1 MTSLHYHRLISDLPP
16 LLRRYRW
23 HEMLKGIDQP
33 TVLVNAQCFSNEP
46 ACWSQLSSHSCN
58 LQTSQQLAGNSAI
71 IRLLM
76 TVGGTGD
83 DGDGETR

>member
-1 MTSLHYHRLISDLPP
+1 LTNR
-16 LLRRYRW
+16 
-23 HEMLKGIDQP
+23 
-33 TVLVNAQCFSNEP
+33 
-46 ACWSQLSSHSCN
+46 LSSSMPNVSAMNPLVGLNSHHI
-58 LQTSQQLAGNSAI
+58 LAICKQVNSELPTGNSAI